1 MKDYKMAADA
11 LKQSIR
17 LKPDDPSS
25 HYALGETYLAL
36 KDRPSALDEYK
47 MLKQLDAELADKLF
61 KQIYR

>member
-1 MKDYKMAADA
+1 

-17 LKPDDPSS
+17 LKPDDPRS

-47 MLKQLDAELADKLF
+47 LLQKLDTGLADKLF